1 MKRWLLAMV
10 CVLALAGGVRAADE
24 AAAQEAIEA
33 QQELQRAE
41 LVVALPPVIGP
52 EVRAVQILHRNLS
65 QVRLEVV
72 SQETEQVVFARD
84 YPLRACPEYTGGE
97 TEVALPALALG
108 DYRFIFST
116 NGNLSSEPL
125 REELTVQVAT
135 FTVAVVGV
143 LDEGEADE
151 APAMRFFVG
160 DTRTG
165 EAVVGARVRVVGR
178 EGVSDEQGVA
188 CVSLGSDAAEAPWS
202 KVAVEAR
209 GERVVFKLDGGP
221 MPERAKVDGAAK
233 RFEWMAQR
241 PLYRPGETLCF
252 ELLGLRQKVGAAAEV
267 LAGEEVELRLEL
279 RGEDEEEALVLLQER
294 VKLSAYGSWRG
305 QVVLPPDRTGR
316 VVAFVGET
324 RCGQVKVLAFRPA
337 AFAVDLE
344 CASVGVPLDLP
355 QRFVGRAVEH
365 SGLPLKS
372 GAVRWRSGSHRGVCA
387 VQADGAFAFE
397 VPPELEWKPANAFLE
412 AEVIVTRENGEWQ
425 EASWGGLW
433 SRLGYRMEA
442 VIPER
447 VLEGV
452 PFEVEVMSAYAQA
465 SGVLRFERRDWAAE
479 VVRVPVERPGT
490 VRVTLPAG
498 NWMVKLVAGEQ
509 EAWLGWSWVV
519 RVMPASGEFPFGPE
533 AKEGTL
539 QVSRVETDYAAGEVV
554 EGYADIPGEGA
565 CFLQVLWRE
574 AQRTRVAVMALPPS
588 RRFAWQVPPGV
599 EGRVYLEVYGF
610 DHARFYRY
618 RSALF
623 LRPAS
628 GLQVQAKRISEREWE
643 VTVDDPRAEVLAT
656 GYDSRMEGYG
666 GALPWRRFRLEVAF
680 DDELPFLK
688 GVWLKQPQRL
698 ACLTL
703 CEALPAL
710 SLPQARAS
718 RRRLWGR
725 PWGPLFEQAYKRWGL
740 ERPIVPP
747 RERFVRSP
755 SPEQPK
761 EADPFPDIPWIDLS
775 WERARFA
782 PAALGEPQVRVES
795 DRAVFRM
802 TVPEEATWWR
812 FCVFAHTPDGR
823 SGFWY
828 QEIKVRD

>member
-1 MKRWLLAMV
+1 
-10 CVLALAGGVRAADE
+10 
-24 AAAQEAIEA
+24 
-33 QQELQRAE
+33 
-41 LVVALPPVIGP
+41 
-52 EVRAVQILHRNLS
+52 
-65 QVRLEVV
+65 
-72 SQETEQVVFARD
+72 
-84 YPLRACPEYTGGE
+84 
-97 TEVALPALALG
+97 
-108 DYRFIFST
+108 
-116 NGNLSSEPL
+116 
-125 REELTVQVAT
+125 
-135 FTVAVVGV
+135 
-143 LDEGEADE
+143 
-151 APAMRFFVG
+151 MRFFVG

-188 CVSLGSDAAEAPWS
+188 CVSLGSDVAEAPWS
-202 KVAVEAR
+202 KVTVEAR

-221 MPERAKVDGAAK
+221 MPERAKADGAAK

-252 ELLGLRQKVGAAAEV
+252 ELLGLRQKVGAAADV
-267 LAGEEVELRLEL
+267 LAGEEVALRLEL
-279 RGEDEEEALVLLQER
+279 RGEDEEEDLVLLQDR

-305 QVVLPPDRTGR
+305 QVVLPPERTGR
-316 VVAFVGET
+316 VVAFVGESK
-324 RCGQVKVLAFRPA
+324 CGQVKVLALRPS

-372 GAVRWRSGSHRGVCA
+372 GVVRWRSGSHHGVCA
-387 VQADGAFAFE
+387 VQADGSFAFE
-397 VPPELEWKPANAFLE
+397 VPPEPEWKPANAFLE
-412 AEVIVTRENGEWQ
+412 AKVIVTRENGEWQ

-452 PFEVEVMSAYAQA
+452 PFEVEVTSAYAQA

-479 VVRVPVERPGT
+479 AVRVPVERPGT

-509 EAWLGWSWVV
+509 EEWLGWSWVV

-574 AQRTRVAVMALPPS
+574 AQRTRVAVMALPP
-588 RRFAWQVPPGV
+588 
-599 EGRVYLEVYGF
+599 
-610 DHARFYRY
+610 
-618 RSALF
+618 
-623 LRPAS
+623 
-628 GLQVQAKRISEREWE
+628 
-643 VTVDDPRAEVLAT
+643 
-656 GYDSRMEGYG
+656 
-666 GALPWRRFRLEVAF
+666 WRRFRLEEAF

-688 GVWLKQPQRL
+688 GVWREQPQRL

-761 EADPFPDIPWIDLS
+761 EADPFPEIPWIDLS
-775 WERARFA
+775 WERARFV
-782 PAALGEPQVRVES
+782 PAVLGEPQVYVES
-795 DRAVFRM
+795 ERAVFRM
-802 TVPEEATWWR
+802 TVPESATWWR